1 MHDALTREFGAI
13 PAPARNRLTVTLAQ
27 PPPNY
32 RYRVSWALPRTS
44 EPNAAA
50 AEARRAQFERAFL
63 NLVADEPSR
72 SSEPTGAVQDAIIEA
87 VEDVSSELERLVV
100 ETGNFGHDVTVV
112 DERTDFSL
120 MVCDRSAPPPRL
132 RLVFWNRQFEHPEA
146 FRDFRLAIGNGNA
159 GRAYKTRTLR
169 LFDKGEAEAVGKPKA
184 GTYVKLHGMPEVA
197 TVFYESKQQA
207 YQHAQKLFRNQPD
220 LLRGVSKDTF
230 PASFR
235 VKLADPSKFQVI
247 QAQLQGQPGIERIV
261 DQRDILK
268 RLLAV
273 AGVLKTGAYI
283 ASLVMLLSA
292 IALIANTV
300 RMAVFARRKEIGIMR
315 LVGATSWF
323 IRVPFMME
331 AVVEGLFGAVLAVF
345 ALAILKNSFFNN
357 FRSSLGFWPVI
368 TTQDFL
374 SLIPWL
380 LAGGVV
386 VAILA
391 SWLAM
396 RRFLEI

>member
-1 MHDALTREFGAI
+1 MARRFDYYLREALAGVKRNFLVASAAVSTVFVAAFLFGGAQLI
-13 PAPARNRLTVTLAQ
+13 GRQIGLVTNDLLENVQVSVYLSDNISTADFNRLNQ
-27 PPPNY
+27 
-32 RYRVSWALPRTS
+32 
-44 EPNAAA
+44 
-50 AEARRAQFERAFL
+50 
-63 NLVADEPSR
+63 
-72 SSEPTGAVQDAIIEA
+72 
-87 VEDVSSELERLVV
+87 
-100 ETGNFGHDVTVV
+100 
-112 DERTDFSL
+112 
-120 MVCDRSAPPPRL
+120 
-132 RLVFWNRQFEHPEA
+132 
-146 FRDFRLAIGNGNA
+146 
-159 GRAYKTRTLR
+159 
-169 LFDKGEAEAVGKPKA
+169 
-184 GTYVKLHGMPEVA
+184 KLHGMSEVA

>member
-1 MHDALTREFGAI
+1 MAHRFDYYLREALAGVR
-13 PAPARNRLTVTLAQ
+13 RNFLVASAAVSTVFVA
-27 PPPNY
+27 
-32 RYRVSWALPRTS
+32 
-44 EPNAAA
+44 
-50 AEARRAQFERAFL
+50 AFL
-63 NLVADEPSR
+63 FGGAQLIGRQIGLVTNDLLEN
-72 SSEPTGAVQDAIIEA
+72 VQVSIYLSDN
-87 VEDVSSELERLVV
+87 VSSADFDRL
-100 ETGNFGHDVTVV
+100 
-112 DERTDFSL
+112 
-120 MVCDRSAPPPRL
+120 
-132 RLVFWNRQFEHPEA
+132 NR
-146 FRDFRLAIGNGNA
+146 
-159 GRAYKTRTLR
+159 
-169 LFDKGEAEAVGKPKA
+169 
-184 GTYVKLHGMPEVA
+184 KLHSMPEVA
-197 TVFYESKQQA
+197 SVRYESKQQA

-220 LLRGVSKDTF
+220 LLRGVSRNTF

-235 VKLADPSKFQVI
+235 VRLADPAKFDVI
-247 QAQLQGQPGIERIV
+247 RAQLQGQPGIERIV

-323 IRVPFMME
+323 IRVPFMIE
-331 AVVEGLFGAVLAVF
+331 AVLEGLLGAVLAVL

-368 TTQDFL
+368 STQDFL
-374 SLIPWL
+374 SLVPWL
-380 LAGGVV
+380 LAGGVL

-396 RRFLEI
+396 RRFLEV